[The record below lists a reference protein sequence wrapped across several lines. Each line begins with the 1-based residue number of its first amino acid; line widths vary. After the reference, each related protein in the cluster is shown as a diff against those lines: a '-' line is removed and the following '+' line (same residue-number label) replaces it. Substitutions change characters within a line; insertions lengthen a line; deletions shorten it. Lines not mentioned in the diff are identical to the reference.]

1 VSTSPM
7 SPEDDGDLRPGV
19 LYPGGGW
26 ISGAASAPSPHNDR
40 RPAFNPAFLVHE
52 VERILREHR
61 IDLDRDSSRR
71 RVAEL
76 AAGDLLRALGV
87 NPDAAPWRAQ

>member
-1 VSTSPM
+1 M
-7 SPEDDGDLRPGV
+7 DDILSGV
-19 LYPGGGW
+19 PQPGGGW
-26 ISGAASAPSPHNDR
+26 ISGAASPAGPDN

-61 IDLDRDSSRR
+61 VPIEVSASRR
-71 RVAEL
+71 NVAEI

-87 NPDAAPWRAQ
+87 RPASAPERPSVRDGDRA